1 MGEPEVTEPGDASKP
16 APEPYSHLTVAQYRS
31 LILRQTE
38 APFSSSLP
46 LLLPQDHD
54 QATPDRQKTDPS
66 TNGVELTLPPTT
78 PSYACA
84 NCSAPLF
91 PADAKFASGTGWPSF
106 SSAIPGAIKT
116 KTDWR
121 LKEDGRWVLGGS
133 LGLKFREEV
142 ICGGCGGHLGH
153 VFRGEKWVG
162 VKEQVEGKGVTRYC
176 VNGCSLVAVS
186 GGLTGL
192 AAHN

>member
-1 MGEPEVTEPGDASKP
+1 MLTLQFTTMDPDDASKP
-16 APEPYSHLTVAQYRS
+16 APQPYSHLTLAQYRT

-46 LLLPQDHD
+46 LLSPD
-54 QATPDRQKTDPS
+54 QAQAASQRVVDVDAPLK
-66 TNGVELTLPPTT
+66 NT

-84 NCSAPLF
+84 NCSSPLF

-121 LKEDGRWVLGGS
+121 LKEDGKWVLGGS

-142 ICGGCGGHLGH
+142 ICGKCGGHLGH
-153 VFRGEKWVG
+153 VFRGEQWDG
-162 VKEQVEGKGVTRYC
+162 VQEEVEGKGVTRYC
-176 VNGCSLVAVS
+176 VNGCSLTTVP
-186 GGLTGL
+186 GYTGRRE
-192 AAHN
+192 NET